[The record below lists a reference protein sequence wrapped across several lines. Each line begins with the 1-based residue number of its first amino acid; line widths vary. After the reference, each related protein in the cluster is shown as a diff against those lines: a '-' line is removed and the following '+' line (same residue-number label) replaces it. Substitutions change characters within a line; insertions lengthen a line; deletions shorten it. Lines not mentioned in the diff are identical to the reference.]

1 MVSLVD
7 TLETDKLAFFQF
19 SALPSTDVLP
29 YISKFPSY
37 TEDMVCQIADQVL
50 NLEPANII
58 LYSGRSLGRTVQFKL
73 AKTLTTLLLK
83 S

>member
-7 TLETDKLAFFQF
+7 TFETDKLAFFQF

-29 YISKFPSY
+29 YISKPPSY

-73 AKTLTTLLLK
+73 AKSLTTLLLK

>member
-7 TLETDKLAFFQF
+7 TFETDKLAFFQF

-29 YISKFPSY
+29 YISKPPSY

-58 LYSGRSLGRTVQFKL
+58 LYSGDPLEELFSLSLQKL
-73 AKTLTTLLLK
+73 
-83 S
+83 